1 MRPSGLACVGCASP
15 CASWKRVLNCL
26 SMRSLELILTDLH
39 SREQDNLTLEPQK
52 LKPKNEPL
60 IIEALLKLADEI
72 KNLRT
77 RLDKLEGDAVTAALL
92 GPK

>member
-1 MRPSGLACVGCASP
+1 MHRGRGAKL
-15 CASWKRVLNCL
+15 L
-26 SMRSLELILTDLH
+26 SMRSLELIFTDLR
-39 SREQDNLTLEPQK
+39 SREQDNVTLEPQK

-77 RLDKLEGDAVTAALL
+77 RLDKLEDDAVTAALL